1 MSMKKAASFTLDS
14 QNLLWLKGQAAAS
27 PEGTV
32 SGVLDKIVTDAR
44 LSGRTHP
51 GTVRSVVSTI
61 DIPEEDADLKG
72 ADAYVRTIFNRSL
85 RRPAVVKE
93 RRPEYRVKPPRSRG

>member
-1 MSMKKAASFTLDS
+1 MKKAASFTLDA

-27 PEGTV
+27 SDGTV
-32 SGVLDKIVTDAR
+32 SGILDKIVTDAR

-51 GTVRSVVSTI
+51 GSLRSVAGTI
-61 DIPEEDADLKG
+61 DIPEEDSDLKG

-85 RRPAVVKE
+85 RRPALLKE
-93 RRPEYRVKPPRSRG
+93 GRPKDRLQPPRRRG

>member
-1 MSMKKAASFTLDS
+1 MYMKKAASFTLDA

-27 PEGTV
+27 PKGTV
-32 SGVLDKIVTDAR
+32 SGVVDRIVTEAR

-61 DIPEEDADLKG
+61 DIPEEDSVLKS

-85 RRPAVVKE
+85 RRPALLKE
-93 RRPEYRVKPPRSRG
+93 SRPKYRLQPRRRRG